1 MIRRRYACPSCAK
14 QFQYDHHPSV
24 AADPL
29 PRFCPHCGFDSMAN
43 GASYEPTLAAPAIGT
58 GMVKRAEGV
67 QAAVQEGAN
76 FRADMARETMGLDAE
91 AAAMIRDTSTGPVD
105 NAVSQAMAR
114 MPANTVGFNPANA
127 AEYATTT
134 GTGPYPNAGA
144 RAMQG
149 VRAFHNQFTQGAGHA
164 GATTSEI
171 PALET
176 QQPGYRRRA

>member
-58 GMVKRAEGV
+58 GMVKRAE
-67 QAAVQEGAN
+67 
-76 FRADMARETMGLDAE
+76 MGLDAE